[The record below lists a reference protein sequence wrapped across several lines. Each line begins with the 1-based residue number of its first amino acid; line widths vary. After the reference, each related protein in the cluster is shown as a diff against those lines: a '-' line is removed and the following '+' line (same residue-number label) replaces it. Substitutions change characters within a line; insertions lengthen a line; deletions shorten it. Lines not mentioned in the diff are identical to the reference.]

1 MRRNRPSILT
11 PLLGIAA
18 ATTAVMA
25 IAPGS
30 ARPQRPAQQPVVT
43 GTLLPNPHNSYPLEN
58 NLLGTSV
65 AVFDDGVMGGAPKSN
80 GLGVFRGGVDTFR
93 FFNGSWREDAVSGM
107 SGAMNR
113 LMVPHSLLTSD
124 HAWFGQAMSASGT
137 VVAIGAPGAALADS
151 VDDVTETIEP
161 WLGVDPSPDVDAGV
175 VVIARRRAGGW
186 QLTGTI
192 RLNES
197 TTLLADAS
205 HVLQDR
211 AKWQFG
217 RSVSLTSAYL
227 TVGAPYAN
235 VRSSPGATAQPEVGA
250 VVVYKA
256 VGQGWEPEAILTP
269 SDLNT
274 SHWPHAANG
283 FEYFG
288 HSVSI
293 SGTRLAIGA
302 PNAEMAT
309 EDINFNAGAVHIFE
323 KDASGQW
330 RHKESLTPS
339 GTDRQENGW
348 FGKSVAA
355 SGGELL
361 VGQPGHDRPATIP
374 QADLGRGIA
383 WLYTQTEPSPNVF
396 VWNGVPWFPP
406 SSEPQP
412 FFGMGYG
419 SAVALSYQLMAIGAP
434 GGDWLANNVS
444 FKQGTAYVWNRFV
457 STAGWSGPDV
467 LSPGVQSD
475 QWGQSVSVDNT
486 RAAIGGWL
494 TDVDTHVNSGQ
505 LVTWTPLGP
514 GPPSSIDDCDGDG
527 VHDQIQLVAGAADCN
542 GNGILD
548 ICELCPPGSILWSRD
563 CTYCESAMH
572 GGVALV
578 EPSLNQNASNHF
590 YRVFDARPDGQ
601 TWDEAQLTAWAAGS
615 SGRLATID
623 FGNAADTAAA
633 EGALLARL
641 NWSPNTNGTL
651 WLGGLQIAPVDTDDT
666 WAWTGGGDWTW
677 TNWATGEPDD
687 LDGTENGQEDRL
699 LVEDEI
705 AGYWTWADSNIN
717 TLAAGH
723 VQEFDPDCDC
733 DLQLD
738 ECQITLEPDLD
749 LNANGRLDT
758 CEIIDDPTLDC
769 DGNNL
774 LDAWEIATDPSLDC
788 DGSLQLDACELTDGL
803 LLDCDAN
810 GIPDICDGQPPI
822 ILNEVHA
829 DPASGIG
836 TPPGNVA
843 DIDNG
848 DANGDGVRDSSDDEF
863 LELVNVS
870 PVPINLQG
878 WTLTVNSVIR
888 HTFSSLTVQPGC
900 AAVVFGGPT
909 PATGRGTFEIR
920 YMNAP
925 LLGACCNDDLEC
937 SLGEQIDCDSLGGLY
952 QGDGSS
958 CLQDPCLPD
967 NFDNDECLDAIEVF
981 EGRHSFSTINATPS
995 IPIPIATCDTVD
1007 LGWTSCTPDIWFW
1020 WEAPTTG
1027 FVDLTICDTT
1037 PYNSSKPFD
1046 TLLVLYEAD
1055 DAQPICEGLVQV
1067 GCNDDGAIDIPDI
1080 CFPYDSVIHNALVE
1094 AGKTYYIR
1102 IGSKVSP
1109 EPIPRINCAAVQI
1122 SSECGLALPCEGTI
1136 ELHDN
1141 LGLPQDSVTWAAPM
1155 TCFNQSITRWPDICG
1170 PWVLHRDEIDGSEQ
1184 NWSPGANTN
1193 GTAFCLCF
1201 IDDDSDGIQDSIDNC
1216 EFYNPDQN
1224 DCDGDGI
1231 GDVCEVVYWVAD
1243 GGDLA
1248 DIDCDFNFTP
1258 DNCELNVFTDCDAN
1272 GVLDTCEIAADIT
1285 LDCNANGIL
1294 DSCDILSGV
1303 DTDCNANG
1311 IPDWCDINLYHT
1323 SDDTNGDGFPDE
1335 CFYDPQCDLN
1345 NDGTS
1350 DIQDFLDLLGSWGC
1364 VDQPGV
1370 CTGDFDGDGDVDIND
1385 LLGYSSNCQ

>member
-30 ARPQRPAQQPVVT
+30 ARPQRPAQQPVVA
-43 GTLLPNPHNSYPLEN
+43 GTLLPNPHNSYPLED

-65 AVFDDGVMGGAPKSN
+65 AVFDDGVMGGAPKSD
-80 GLGVFRGGVDTFR
+80 GLGVFRGGADTFR
-93 FFNGSWREDAVSGM
+93 FFNGSWREDAVSAI
-107 SGAMNR
+107 SGAINR
-113 LMVPHSLLTSD
+113 LMVPHSLLASD

-137 VVAIGAPGAALADS
+137 VVAIGAPGATLADS

-175 VVIARRRAGGW
+175 VVIAQRRAGGW

-227 TVGAPYAN
+227 AVGAPYAN
-235 VRSSPGATAQPEVGA
+235 VRPSPGATAQPEVGA

-256 VGQGWEPEAILTP
+256 VGQGWAPEAILTP
-269 SDLNT
+269 SDLDT
-274 SHWPHAANG
+274 SHWPHSANG

-293 SGTRLAIGA
+293 SNTRLAIGA

-374 QADLGRGIA
+374 QADLGRGMA
-383 WLYTQTEPSPNVF
+383 WLYTRTEPSPNVF
-396 VWNGVPWFPP
+396 VWNGVSWFPP

-434 GGDWLANNVS
+434 GGDWLANNVP
-444 FKQGTAYVWNRFV
+444 FRQGTAYVWNRFV
-457 STAGWSGPDV
+457 PTAGWSGPDV
-467 LSPGVQSD
+467 LSPGVQGD
-475 QWGQSVSVDNT
+475 QWGQSVAVDNT
-486 RAAIGGWL
+486 RAVIGGWL

-514 GPPSSIDDCDGDG
+514 GPPGSIDDCDGDG
-527 VHDQIQLVAGAADCN
+527 VHDQIQLAAGAADCN
-542 GNGILD
+542 GNDILD

-572 GGVALV
+572 GGITLV
-578 EPSLNQNASNHF
+578 QPSSNQNASNHF
-590 YRVFDARPDGQ
+590 YRVFDARPGGQ
-601 TWDEAQLTAWAAGS
+601 TWDDAQLTAWAAGS
-615 SGRLATID
+615 SGQLATID
-623 FGNAADTAAA
+623 FGNTTDTAAA
-633 EGALLARL
+633 EGVLLARL

-651 WLGGLQIAPVDTDDT
+651 WLGGLQIAPVDTDDI
-666 WAWTGGGDWTW
+666 WAWAGGGDWTW

-699 LVEDEI
+699 LVWDEI
-705 AGYWTWADSNIN
+705 AGYWTWADSSIN

-738 ECQITLEPDLD
+738 DCQITLEPDLD
-749 LNANGRLDT
+749 LNVNGRLDE

-769 DGNNL
+769 DGNGL
-774 LDAWEIATDPSLDC
+774 LDSWEIATDPNLDC
-788 DGSLQLDACELTDGL
+788 DGSLQLDVCELNDGL
-803 LLDCDAN
+803 LLDCDGN

-822 ILNEVHA
+822 IINEVHA

-836 TPPGNVA
+836 TPPGNVT

-848 DANGDGVRDSSDDEF
+848 DANGDGVRDSLDDEF

-870 PVPINLQG
+870 PVPISIDG
-878 WTLTVNSVIR
+878 WKIRVDSVDRHVFGPLTI
-888 HTFSSLTVQPGC
+888 QPGC
-900 AAVVFGGPT
+900 AVVVFGGGAPT
-909 PATGRGTFEIR
+909 
-920 YMNAP
+920 NP
-925 LLGACCNDDLEC
+925 LNCAQARVA
-937 SLGEQIDCDSLGGLY
+937 S
-952 QGDGSS
+952 DGS
-958 CLQDPCLPD
+958 LLLNNTVGTAQLRDD
-967 NFDNDECLDAIEVF
+967 NNLLIDEV
-981 EGRHSFSTINATPS
+981 SWNAS
-995 IPIPIATCDTVD
+995 
-1007 LGWTSCTPDIWFW
+1007 
-1020 WEAPTTG
+1020 
-1027 FVDLTICDTT
+1027 
-1037 PYNSSKPFD
+1037 
-1046 TLLVLYEAD
+1046 
-1055 DAQPICEGLVQV
+1055 
-1067 GCNDDGAIDIPDI
+1067 
-1080 CFPYDSVIHNALVE
+1080 
-1094 AGKTYYIR
+1094 
-1102 IGSKVSP
+1102 
-1109 EPIPRINCAAVQI
+1109 AA
-1122 SSECGLALPCEGTI
+1122 
-1136 ELHDN
+1136 N
-1141 LGLPQDSVTWAAPM
+1141 
-1155 TCFNQSITRWPDICG
+1155 NQSLTRDPDLCG
-1170 PWVLHRDEIDGSEQ
+1170 DWTLHRK
-1184 NWSPGANTN
+1184 
-1193 GTAFCLCF
+1193 
-1201 IDDDSDGIQDSIDNC
+1201 
-1216 EFYNPDQN
+1216 
-1224 DCDGDGI
+1224 
-1231 GDVCEVVYWVAD
+1231 
-1243 GGDLA
+1243 
-1248 DIDCDFNFTP
+1248 
-1258 DNCELNVFTDCDAN
+1258 
-1272 GVLDTCEIAADIT
+1272 
-1285 LDCNANGIL
+1285 
-1294 DSCDILSGV
+1294 
-1303 DTDCNANG
+1303 
-1311 IPDWCDINLYHT
+1311 
-1323 SDDTNGDGFPDE
+1323 
-1335 CFYDPQCDLN
+1335 
-1345 NDGTS
+1345 
-1350 DIQDFLDLLGSWGC
+1350 
-1364 VDQPGV
+1364 
-1370 CTGDFDGDGDVDIND
+1370 
-1385 LLGYSSNCQ
+1385 